1 MSMVPLHKTSKAA
14 LGDYPKPAFVR
25 FRELF
30 SDGIGFPALMVAPA
44 LLTLAV
50 VIGFPIVKGL
60 ILSFQMVKLTNPLS
74 GGDFTLHNYFKM
86 FSDKNV
92 LASIWRSC
100 IYMTGSVLGATLVG
114 LLAALLTRKAFT
126 GRALFR
132 TFFILPWAIPAVA
145 TTLVWG
151 VMYDANF
158 GVMNRIVQLLP
169 GIDANIEWLIDRN
182 YVLGSLIA
190 VQIWGDFPVA
200 YLFLLAGLQA
210 IPEELYEAANVDG
223 ANSWQQFWH
232 ITAPQLRYIVTVT
245 IVLLGIL
252 SFRSF
257 AVVHILTGGGPN
269 RRTETLVIQTYNA
282 AFRSFDFSYGAA
294 LGILS
299 LIFSV
304 VIVGLYIRLTL
315 GREMRGASAT

>member
-1 MSMVPLHKTSKAA
+1 M
-14 LGDYPKPAFVR
+14 
-25 FRELF
+25 
-30 SDGIGFPALMVAPA
+30 GFPALMVAPA

-60 ILSFQMVKLTNPLS
+60 ILSFQMIKLTSPAT
-74 GGDFTLHNYFKM
+74 GGDFTLYNYVKM

-92 LASIWRSC
+92 LASVWRSC
-100 IYMTGSVLGATLVG
+100 VYMSGSVLGATFVG
-114 LLAALLTRKAFT
+114 LIAALLTRRAFM
-126 GRALFR
+126 GRSLFR

-169 GIDANIEWLIDRN
+169 GINSNIEWLIDRD

-223 ANSWQQFWH
+223 ANGWQQFWH

-245 IVLLGIL
+245 IILLGIL

-257 AVVHILTGGGPN
+257 AVIHILTGGGPN

-304 VIVGLYIRLTL
+304 VIVALYIRLTL
-315 GREMRGASAT
+315 GREMRGAAAT